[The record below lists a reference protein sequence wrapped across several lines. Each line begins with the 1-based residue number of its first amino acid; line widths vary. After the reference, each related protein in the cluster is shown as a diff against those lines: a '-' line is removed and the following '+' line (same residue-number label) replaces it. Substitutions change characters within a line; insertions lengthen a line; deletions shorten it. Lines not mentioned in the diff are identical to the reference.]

1 MNDNNIKETV
11 LITGGSGLVGTAL
24 THYLL
29 QKNYHVIIL
38 TRSASKKSDTP
49 GLSYAVWDVKQQ
61 QIDIAALQQADHI
74 VHLAGAGVV
83 DKKWTKAYKREIE
96 ESRTLS
102 SKLII
107 DGLRQHSNKVKTL
120 ISASAI
126 GWYGKDEKK
135 DAAFTED
142 DPAADNF
149 LGKVC
154 RLWEE
159 SVAPATALGIRVCK
173 LRTGI
178 VLSNEGGALAEFK
191 KPLKFGIAGILGS
204 GDQVVS
210 WIHME
215 DLCRMYLHCIEN
227 PAMEGSYNAVAP
239 MPVTNETLTIELA
252 NKMRDNT
259 YIPVHVPGFVLKIMM
274 GQRSIEILKSTTVSC
289 KKIQAQQFTFVYPA
303 IGAALGALCAKKK

>member
-1 MNDNNIKETV
+1 MNEPNIKESV

-29 QKNYHVIIL
+29 QKNYNVIIL
-38 TRSASKKSDTP
+38 TRSAGKKSDRD
-49 GLSYAVWDVKQQ
+49 GLSYAVWDIKKQEM
-61 QIDIAALQQADHI
+61 DIVALQQADHI

-83 DKKWTKAYKREIE
+83 DEKWTDAYKKEIE

-107 DGLRQHSNKVKTL
+107 DSLQKHPNKVKTL
-120 ISASAI
+120 VSASAI
-126 GWYGKDEKK
+126 GWYGKDERK
-135 DAAFTED
+135 DAAFTEED
-142 DPAADNF
+142 DAADNF

-159 SVAPATALGIRVCK
+159 SVDPATALGIRVCK

-178 VLSNEGGALAEFK
+178 VLSNDGGALAEFK
-191 KPLKFGIAGILGS
+191 KPLRFGIAGILGS

-227 PAMEGSYNAVAP
+227 TAMEGSYNAVAP
-239 MPVTNETLTIELA
+239 MPVTNETLTLELA
-252 NKMRDNT
+252 NKMRGKT
-259 YIPVHVPGFVLKIMM
+259 FIPIHVPGFVLKIMM
-274 GQRSIEILKSTTVSC
+274 GKRSIEILKSTTVSC
-289 KKIQAQQFTFVYPA
+289 KKIQSQDFTFVYPS
-303 IGAALGALCAKKK
+303 IEAALEELCGKK